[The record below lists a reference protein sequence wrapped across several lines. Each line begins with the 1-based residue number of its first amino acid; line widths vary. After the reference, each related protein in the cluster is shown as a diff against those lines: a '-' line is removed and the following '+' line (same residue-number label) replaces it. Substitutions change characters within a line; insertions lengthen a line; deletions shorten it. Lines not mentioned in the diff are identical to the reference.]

1 MIKNNLMKFENV
13 DIENMYNYLVK
24 KYNKATIT
32 KKELA
37 IEISMSVSS
46 IDKFIMENKNIPK
59 YRKIG
64 NGKNSKVLF
73 NVLDVAKFLYSDL
86 IQVNIIDHL

>member
-1 MIKNNLMKFENV
+1 MTKNNLMKFENV

-24 KYNKATIT
+24 KYNKATLT

-46 IDKFIMENKNIPK
+46 IDKFIMQNKNIPK
-59 YRKIG
+59 YKKVTTA
-64 NGKNSKVLF
+64 KNSKVLF
-73 NVLDVAKFLYSDL
+73 NLIDVARFLSDC
-86 IQVNIIDHL
+86 VNIN